1 LIVQFSCSTVL
12 GAKLCYGYG
21 AAFYMEALCV
31 ALCLLCAGLN
41 VAIYILDGNGKRIND
56 STTPLLGMT

>member
-1 LIVQFSCSTVL
+1 ML

>member
-21 AAFYMEALCV
+21 AAFYMEAMCV
-31 ALCLLCAGLN
+31 ALCLICVGLD
-41 VAIYILDGNGKRIND
+41 VVIYILDGKGKRISD
-56 STTPLLGMT
+56 STAPLLGTI